1 MIDYRRGNRLDRN
14 PSLHK
19 FLIIWA
25 GQFLSMVG
33 SGLTGFALGVYAFE
47 RTGKATW
54 AALVTFLAFVPSLL
68 VRPIGGILADRFD
81 RRLMMIIGDL
91 GSAAGIALILPFL
104 RIGGSGLWPIYVGV
118 TFSSAFVGLLSP
130 AYKASAT
137 DLLTEDL
144 YSKGSGLVQLAESS
158 RFLLSP
164 FLAGLMLGHLGI
176 EVVLIIDIATYLLA
190 VLTVILIRSRMKPE
204 RRAPRGRGDRHWL
217 NELREGWR
225 SVAENRGVMLLVLII
240 SLVTF
245 FLGFLQTL
253 IGPMVLSFTDSRT
266 LGTIQSVCAFGM
278 LASSLPLG
286 MISVGRRYVDILTVS
301 LIISG
306 FAFCLLGVT
315 ANVYCITAAGF
326 LFLAAL
332 PFVNMSCDV
341 LVRRNIPNEKQGRAW
356 GIVGMLSQFGF
367 IASYGLAGPLADHVF
382 NPLLDESGPL
392 AATVGRVIGAGP
404 GRGIGFLFVICGLLV
419 MVSALILHR
428 LRPIRRL
435 AVPGGAERG
444 PENRPHAADTAP

>member
-1 MIDYRRGNRLDRN
+1 M
-14 PSLHK
+14 
-19 FLIIWA
+19 
-25 GQFLSMVG
+25 
-33 SGLTGFALGVYAFE
+33 
-47 RTGKATW
+47 
-54 AALVTFLAFVPSLL
+54 
-68 VRPIGGILADRFD
+68 LADRFD
-81 RRLMMIIGDL
+81 RRLMMIISDL

-104 RIGGSGLWPIYVGV
+104 WIGGSGLWPVYVGV

-137 DLLTEDL
+137 DLLTEDQ

-164 FLAGLMLGHLGI
+164 FLAGLILSRFGI
-176 EVVLIIDIATYLLA
+176 EAVLIIDIATYLLA
-190 VLTVILIRSRMKPE
+190 VLTVILIRNRMRPE
-204 RRAPRGRGDRHWL
+204 RREQRDRRDSRWL

-225 SVAENRGVMLLVLII
+225 SVADNRGVWLLVLII

-278 LASSLPLG
+278 LASSVLLG
-286 MISVGRRYVDILTVS
+286 VISVGRRYVDILTVS
-301 LIISG
+301 LIIAG
-306 FAFCLLGVT
+306 FAFCLLGMT

-356 GIVGMLSQFGF
+356 GIVGILSQFGF

-382 NPLLDESGPL
+382 NPLLDEGGPL
-392 AATVGRVIGAGP
+392 AATVGRVIGTGP
-404 GRGIGFLFVICGLLV
+404 GRGIGFLFIICGLLV
-419 MVSALILHR
+419 VITALVLSRIRSIRGLAAHEREARSSAES
-428 LRPIRRL
+428 
-435 AVPGGAERG
+435 AS
-444 PENRPHAADTAP
+444 